1 MGFNLNQKILNFM
14 ADNNSLFHFF
24 SRKRSRATDISSE
37 TNDREVAIFEDSFS
51 GIENKRSLLTKAN
64 GKSFDAYIKTKTN
77 RRNKL
82 GPDKIIFKETFRCT
96 PTNRDS
102 HNGHKFCKYTA
113 A

>member
-1 MGFNLNQKILNFM
+1 M
-14 ADNNSLFHFF
+14 ADNISLFLFC

-37 TNDREVAIFEDSFS
+37 TNDREVAIFDDSFS
-51 GIENKRSLLTKAN
+51 GNENKRYLLTKAK
-64 GKSFDAYIKTKTN
+64 GKSFDAYVKTKSN

-82 GPDKIIFKETFRCT
+82 GPDKILFKENFRCT
-96 PTNRDS
+96 PADRDS